1 MTLFMTDFQ
10 HSSQGEN
17 QEKHCN
23 EISCIS
29 VELDEEQRES
39 KVETIAYLA
48 RLYLSHEEK
57 KTFSSDLKNVFQW
70 IDKLNHLCPE
80 GGTDDLS
87 DPLIGLQALREDCP
101 WDPAMNPQGHDVLN
115 HEGPKDVLQNAPM
128 VRHNYVLV
136 PKIIETA

>member
-1 MTLFMTDFQ
+1 MIYLQKMTSGPFMTLFMTDFQ

-57 KTFSSDLKNVFQW
+57 KPFHQ
-70 IDKLNHLCPE
+70 I
-80 GGTDDLS
+80 
-87 DPLIGLQALREDCP
+87 
-101 WDPAMNPQGHDVLN
+101 
-115 HEGPKDVLQNAPM
+115 
-128 VRHNYVLV
+128 
-136 PKIIETA
+136 